1 MVMLEVTHAVRMRFG
16 DDRHEYGGGE
26 RRDGQGFE

>member
-16 DDRHEYGGGE
+16 DGRHEHGSGHGGGGE
-26 RRDGQGFE
+26 GFQ